1 MADYVR
7 VMISIA
13 AQRRVMRAIGPAAL
27 ALAGVPVTGPAS
39 PTQPRRTL
47 GGERLTALPMALA
60 AQPFAAPIYRE
71 QRTGGPGTVQPQNGH
86 KAWK

>member
-13 AQRRVMRAIGPAAL
+13 AQWRVVRALGPSAL
-27 ALAGVPVTGPAS
+27 ALAGVPVAGPAA
-39 PTQPRRTL
+39 PKRGRVRPQPAA
-47 GGERLTALPMALA
+47 GPVA
-60 AQPFAAPIYRE
+60 AQPK
-71 QRTGGPGTVQPQNGH
+71 NGH

>member
-13 AQRRVMRAIGPAAL
+13 AQWRVVRAIGPAAL
-27 ALAGVPVTGPAS
+27 ALAGVPVAGPAS
-39 PTQPRRTL
+39 PK
-47 GGERLTALPMALA
+47 RLPALPVT
-60 AQPFAAPIYRE
+60 APPVYRE
-71 QRTGGPGTVQPQNGH
+71 QRKGGPGTVQPKNGH